1 MIRSGIFPIKGNQIG
16 KLKQTLKA
24 KSAII
29 KKLLSRLTNANRKVR
44 KLKMQQDVSN
54 VNKTL
59 LNNVV
64 KEKEKDGDTYASIMI
79 DQVCKKKLSSPRCI
93 KLNL

>member
-44 KLKMQQDVSN
+44 KLQQDVSN

-79 DQVCKKKLSSPRCI
+79 DRVCKKKLSSPRRN